1 MRRLKVGVPGFDEV
15 AQGGLPQGRSTL
27 VAGTSGAGKTL
38 LGLQFLAAGSR
49 LFGEAGVL
57 VTLDERPEDLI
68 ANVESLG
75 WHFERLIADGQIAI
89 VDASSTSAEE
99 TIESGGFDF
108 GGLNFRLRILVLHTI
123 LQRSKALAETLAQ
136 LR

>member
-1 MRRLKVGVPGFDEV
+1 MRRHRVGIPGFDEV
-15 AQGGLPQGRSTL
+15 AQGGLPHGRSTL

-38 LGLQFLAAGSR
+38 FGLQFLAAGAR

-75 WHFERLIADGQIAI
+75 WNFEG
-89 VDASSTSAEE
+89 
-99 TIESGGFDF
+99 
-108 GGLNFRLRILVLHTI
+108 
-123 LQRSKALAETLAQ
+123 
-136 LR
+136 